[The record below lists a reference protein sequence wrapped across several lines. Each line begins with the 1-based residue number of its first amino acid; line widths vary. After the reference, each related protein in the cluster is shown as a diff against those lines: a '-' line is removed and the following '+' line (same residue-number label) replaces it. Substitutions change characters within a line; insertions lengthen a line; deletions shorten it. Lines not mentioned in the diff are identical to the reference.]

1 LVQAAE
7 PAAGYGGGAGD
18 AIQFDPLA
26 GAIYTRTMQRFVG
39 MAFPIWFALT
49 FGLLYVGFRIG
60 YVHLAMAA

>member
-1 LVQAAE
+1 MT
-7 PAAGYGGGAGD
+7 D

-26 GAIYTRTMQRFVG
+26 GAIYTRTMHPFVG

-60 YVHLAMAA
+60 YVIWRWRRNKTKSNV